1 MTLLT
6 RANRTYL
13 NKVAPN
19 VGDTFTVDIL
29 YHIRPV
35 QRRSRRDDPVYDDRY
50 TFVGDRKGEAHLD
63 KLVASGHLRV
73 LEHTKTR
80 RFMEKP
86 LKKGGPD
93 IYFEYEMTESRTFR
107 RRK

>member
-6 RANRTYL
+6 RANRAYL
-13 NKVAPN
+13 NKAAPQ
-19 VGDTFTVDIL
+19 VGDTFTVESV

-35 QRRSRRDDPVYDDRY
+35 QRRSRSGEPVYDDRY
-50 TFVGDRKGEAHLD
+50 TFEGDRKGEAHLD
-63 KLVASGHLRV
+63 KLVSSGHLRV

-80 RFMEKP
+80 RFTEKP

-93 IYFEYEMTESRTFR
+93 IYFEYQMTESRTFR

>member
-6 RANRTYL
+6 RSNRAYL
-13 NKVAPN
+13 NKVAPQ
-19 VGDTFTVDIL
+19 VGDTFTVETL
-29 YHIRPV
+29 YHIKPV
-35 QRRSRRDDPVYDDRY
+35 QRRSRSGEPVYDDRY
-50 TFVGDRKGEAHLD
+50 TYVGDRAAERHLD
-63 KLVASGHLRV
+63 VLVTSGHLRV

-93 IYFEYEMTESRTFR
+93 IYFEYQMTESRTFR